1 MVSTIILGLALV
13 LILLA
18 LGIPI
23 YLVLMGVASTL
34 LVAEGRTI
42 AGLGQHVLDHLQS
55 PILISVPFFIL
66 SAVLMQGGGLA
77 RVLFDAALA
86 WIGWIR
92 GGLAIAGVAATAV
105 FAAIT
110 GSSAATTMAMG
121 TLLVPMMEEKGY
133 KPSFAM
139 GLTAAAGT
147 LGILIPPS
155 LPMILFGLIAEESIP
170 RLFLGGVIPGL
181 MQAGLFA
188 LYIFVV
194 ADKVGG
200 AAEPMVGARQF
211 VRTNVYA
218 FPAFLIPIV
227 VLGGIYGGFVTLT
240 EAAVLGVLCALV
252 AVLFVYRTA
261 KIWEIPG
268 MLTEAVDRTSVIIL
282 IIMGATLVSAWII
295 KSGVPQG
302 FAASIL
308 ESDLKAWQFL
318 LIMNG
323 CLLILGMFLE
333 GVAIILIVLPV
344 VFVVVRQLGIDMT
357 HFAVVMVIN
366 IELALLSPPIGLNLF
381 VMSNVTGRPV
391 SEVLRGTIPFFLIM
405 LALLMLVTF
414 IPALSTWLPNLV
426 LGKGQS

>member
-1 MVSTIILGLALV
+1 MTEVIILGLCAVML
-13 LILLA
+13 LLA

-23 YLVLMGVASTL
+23 YLVLMGTASVL
-34 LVAEGRTI
+34 LIAEGRTI
-42 AGLGQHVLDHLQS
+42 AGLGQHILDHLNS
-55 PILISVPFFIL
+55 PILIAVPFFIL
-66 SAVLMQGGGLA
+66 AAVLMRSGGLA
-77 RVLFDAALA
+77 KVLFDSALT
-86 WIGWIR
+86 WIGWLP
-92 GGLAIAGVAATAV
+92 GGLAISGVAATAV

-121 TLLVPMMEEKGY
+121 TLLVPLMVERGY

-155 LPMILFGLIAEESIP
+155 LPMLLFGLIAEESIP

-181 MQAGLFA
+181 MQAGLFT
-188 LYIFVV
+188 LYIIF
-194 ADKVGG
+194 AANKVGG
-200 AAEPMVGARQF
+200 AAQPMVSREVF
-211 VRTNVYA
+211 LRRNLRA
-218 FPAFLIPIV
+218 FPALMIPVV

-240 EAAVLGVLCALV
+240 EAAVLGVLIALL
-252 AVLFVYRTA
+252 AVIFVYRTA
-261 KIWEIPG
+261 RLRDIPA
-268 MLTEAVDRTSVIIL
+268 MLTEAIDRTSVIIL

-295 KSGVPQG
+295 KSGVPQQL
-302 FAASIL
+302 AHDIIASGL
-308 ESDLKAWQFL
+308 EAWQFL
-318 LIMNG
+318 LIVNG
-323 CLLILGMFLE
+323 CLLVLGMFLE

-344 VFVVVRQLGIDMT
+344 VSIVVREMGIDMT

-391 SEVLRGTIPFFLIM
+391 GEILRGTIPFFLIM
-405 LALLMLVTF
+405 LVLLMLVTF

-426 LGKGQS
+426 LG

>member
-1 MVSTIILGLALV
+1 MELIIVLALV
-13 LILLA
+13 AVLTLLA

-23 YLVLMGVASTL
+23 YLVLMGVASIL

-77 RVLFDAALA
+77 KVLFDAALA

-121 TLLVPMMEEKGY
+121 TLLVPLMEEKGY

-181 MQAGLFA
+181 MQAGLFS
-188 LYIFVV
+188 LYIFFV
-194 ADKVGG
+194 ANRVGG
-200 AAEPMVGARQF
+200 RAEPMVGGRQF
-211 VRTNVYA
+211 VRTNVHA
-218 FPAFLIPIV
+218 FPAYLIPIV

-240 EAAVLGVLCALV
+240 EAAVLGVFCALV

-261 KIWEIPG
+261 KFWEIPR

-302 FAASIL
+302 FAATIVQ
-308 ESDLKAWQFL
+308 SDLKPWQFL
-318 LIMNG
+318 LIMNA
-323 CLLILGMFLE
+323 CLLVLGMFLE

-344 VFVVVRQLGIDMT
+344 VFVVVRELGIDMT

-391 SEVLRGTIPFFLIM
+391 GEVLRGTIPFFLIM
-405 LALLMLVTF
+405 LVLLMLVTF
-414 IPALSTWLPNLV
+414 IPALSTWLPNMV
-426 LGKGQS
+426 LG

>member
-1 MVSTIILGLALV
+1 MIAIGLVAV
-13 LILLA
+13 LLFLA

-34 LVAEGRTI
+34 LVSDGRTV

-92 GGLAIAGVAATAV
+92 GGLAISGVAATAV

-121 TLLVPMMEEKGY
+121 TLLVPLMEEKGY

-188 LYIFVV
+188 SYIFFV

-200 AAEPMVGARQF
+200 RAEPRVGRREF
-211 VRTNVYA
+211 VRTNIYA
-218 FPAFLIPIV
+218 FPAYLIPIV

-240 EAAVLGVLCALV
+240 EAAVLGVLCALI
-252 AVLFVYRTA
+252 AVLFIYRTA
-261 KIWEIPG
+261 RLRDIPK
-268 MLTEAVDRTSVIIL
+268 MLTEAVDRTSVIVL

-295 KSGVPQG
+295 KSGVPQA
-302 FAASIL
+302 FAANII
-308 ESDLKAWQFL
+308 EADLKPWQFL
-318 LIMNG
+318 LIMNV

-344 VFVVVRQLGIDMT
+344 VFVVVRELGIDMT

-391 SEVLRGTIPFFLIM
+391 SQVLRGTIPFFLIM
-405 LALLMLVTF
+405 LVLLMLVTF
-414 IPALSTWLPNLV
+414 LPALSTWLPNLV
-426 LGKGQS
+426 LG

>member
-1 MVSTIILGLALV
+1 MASMIILGLVVV
-13 LILLA
+13 LLLLA

-23 YLVLMGVASTL
+23 YLVLMGVASAL
-34 LVAEGRTI
+34 LVSEGRTI

-77 RVLFDAALA
+77 RILFDAALA

-121 TLLVPMMEEKGY
+121 TLLVPLMEEKGY

-181 MQAGLFA
+181 MQAGLFS
-188 LYIFVV
+188 LYIFFV
-194 ADKVGG
+194 ANKVGG
-200 AAEPMVGARQF
+200 RAEPMVSGKQF

-218 FPAFLIPIV
+218 FPAYLIPVV

-252 AVLFVYRTA
+252 AVLFIYRTA
-261 KIWEIPG
+261 RLRDIPK

-302 FAASIL
+302 FAAAIV

-323 CLLILGMFLE
+323 CLLVLGMFLE

-344 VFVVVRQLGIDMT
+344 VFVVVRELGIDMT

-391 SEVLRGTIPFFLIM
+391 GEVLRGTIPFFLIM
-405 LALLMLVTF
+405 LVLLMMVTF

-426 LGKGQS
+426 LGG

>member
-1 MVSTIILGLALV
+1 MSVIALALIA
-13 LILLA
+13 LLSLLA

-23 YLVLMGVASTL
+23 YLVLMGISSIL
-34 LVAEGRTI
+34 LVIEGRTI
-42 AGLGQHVLDHLQS
+42 AGLGQHILDHLQS

-77 RVLFDAALA
+77 KVLFDAALA

-92 GGLAIAGVAATAV
+92 GGLAIAGVAATAI

-121 TLLVPMMEEKGY
+121 TLLVPLMEEKGY
-133 KPSFAM
+133 QRSFAM

-181 MQAGLFA
+181 LQATLFG
-188 LYIFVV
+188 LYIFFV
-194 ADKVGG
+194 ANKVGG
-200 AAEPMVGARQF
+200 KAESRVSARVF
-211 VRTNVYA
+211 VNTNVYA
-218 FPAFLIPIV
+218 LPAYLIPIV

-240 EAAVLGVLCALV
+240 EAAVLGVLCALI
-252 AVLFVYRTA
+252 AVLLVYRSA
-261 KIWEIPG
+261 KLSDIPG

-295 KSGVPQG
+295 KSGIPQS
-302 FAASIL
+302 FALQII
-308 ESDLKAWQFL
+308 ESDLKPWQFL
-318 LIMNG
+318 LIMNV
-323 CLLILGMFLE
+323 CLLLLGMFLE

-357 HFAVVMVIN
+357 HFAVVMIIN

-391 SEVLRGTIPFFLIM
+391 SEVLMGTIPFFMIM
-405 LALLMLVTF
+405 LCLLLLVTF
-414 IPALSTWLPNLV
+414 VPSISTWLPNYV
-426 LGKGQS
+426 LGY

>member
-1 MVSTIILGLALV
+1 MGSLILLGLGAVLV
-13 LILLA
+13 FLA

-23 YLVLMGVASTL
+23 YLVLMGVASVL
-34 LVAEGRTI
+34 LLAEGRTV

-66 SAVLMQGGGLA
+66 AAVLMQGGGLA
-77 RVLFDAALA
+77 RVLFDAALS
-86 WIGWIR
+86 WIGWLR
-92 GGLAIAGVAATAV
+92 GGLAMSGIAATAV

-121 TLLVPMMEEKGY
+121 TLIVPMMVERGY

-139 GLTAAAGT
+139 GLTAASGT

-188 LYIFVV
+188 LYVFFV
-194 ADKVGG
+194 ADRVGG
-200 AAEPMVGARQF
+200 RAEPRVSGRVF
-211 VRTNVYA
+211 LRTNLHAV
-218 FPAFLIPIV
+218 PAYLIPVV

-240 EAAVLGVLCALV
+240 EAAVLGVLCALI
-252 AVLFVYRTA
+252 AVLFVYRSA
-261 KIWEIPG
+261 RLRDIPA
-268 MLTEAVDRTSVIIL
+268 MFTSAVDRTSVIIL

-295 KSGVPQG
+295 KSGVPQD
-302 FAASIL
+302 FAEAII
-308 ESDLKAWQFL
+308 ESDLEPWQFL
-318 LIMNG
+318 LILNLS
-323 CLLILGMFLE
+323 LLILGMFLE

-344 VFVVVRQLGIDMT
+344 VSVVVRDMGIDMT
-357 HFAVVMVIN
+357 HFAVVMIIN

-391 SEVLRGTIPFFLIM
+391 SEVLRGTIPFFVIM
-405 LALLMLVTF
+405 LGLLMLVTF
-414 IPALSTWLPNLV
+414 VPALSTWLPNLV
-426 LGKGQS
+426 LNPGG

>member
-1 MVSTIILGLALV
+1 MIAIGLIAV
-13 LILLA
+13 LLLLA

-23 YLVLMGVASTL
+23 YLVLMGVASAL
-34 LVAEGRTI
+34 LVSEGRTV

-121 TLLVPMMEEKGY
+121 TLLVPLMEEKGY
-133 KPSFAM
+133 KPTFAM

-188 LYIFVV
+188 CYIFFV

-200 AAEPMVGARQF
+200 KAEPMVGGRQF

-218 FPAFLIPIV
+218 FPAYLIPIV

-240 EAAVLGVLCALV
+240 EAAVLGVLCALI
-252 AVLFVYRTA
+252 AVLLIYRTA
-261 KIWEIPG
+261 RLRDIPG
-268 MLTEAVDRTSVIIL
+268 MLTEAVDRTSVIVL

-295 KSGVPQG
+295 KSGVPQA
-302 FAASIL
+302 FAASIV
-308 ESDLKAWQFL
+308 ESDLKPWQFL
-318 LIMNG
+318 LIMNA
-323 CLLILGMFLE
+323 CLLVLGMFLE

-391 SEVLRGTIPFFLIM
+391 GEVLRGTIPFFLIM
-405 LALLMLVTF
+405 LVLLMLVTF

-426 LGKGQS
+426 LG

>member
-1 MVSTIILGLALV
+1 MPSMIVLGLFAV
-13 LILLA
+13 LLFLA
-18 LGIPI
+18 IGIPI
-23 YLVLMGVASTL
+23 YLVLMGVASIL
-34 LVAEGRTI
+34 LVSEGRTI
-42 AGLGQHVLDHLQS
+42 AGLGQHILDHLQS

-77 RVLFDAALA
+77 RILFDAALT

-121 TLLVPMMEEKGY
+121 TLLVPLMEEKGY

-181 MQAGLFA
+181 LQAGLFA
-188 LYIFVV
+188 LYIFFV
-194 ADKVGG
+194 ANKVGG
-200 AAEPMVGARQF
+200 TAERRVSGRKF

-218 FPAFLIPIV
+218 FPAYMIPIV

-261 KIWEIPG
+261 RIWEIPK

-282 IIMGATLVSAWII
+282 IIMGATLLSAWII

-302 FAASIL
+302 FAATIV
-308 ESDLKAWQFL
+308 ESDLKPWQFL
-318 LIMNG
+318 LIMNA
-323 CLLILGMFLE
+323 CLLVLGMFLE

-381 VMSNVTGRPV
+381 VMSIVTGRPV
-391 SEVLRGTIPFFLIM
+391 GQVLRGTIPFFLIM
-405 LALLMLVTF
+405 LCLLMMVTF
-414 IPALSTWLPNLV
+414 IPELSTWLPNLV
-426 LGKGQS
+426 LGG

>member
-1 MVSTIILGLALV
+1 MGSLIVIGLGAVILF
-13 LILLA
+13 LA

-34 LVAEGRTI
+34 LVAEGRTV

-66 SAVLMQGGGLA
+66 AAVMMQGGGLA
-77 RVLFDAALA
+77 RVLFNAALA
-86 WIGWIR
+86 WIGWVR
-92 GGLAIAGVAATAV
+92 GGLAMSGIAATAV

-121 TLLVPMMEEKGY
+121 TLLVPMMVERGY

-188 LYIFVV
+188 LYVFFV
-194 ADKVGG
+194 ADRVGG
-200 AAEPMVGARQF
+200 RAEPMVSGREF
-211 VRTNVYA
+211 LSTNLHA
-218 FPAFLIPIV
+218 IPAYMIPIV

-240 EAAVLGVLCALV
+240 EAAVLGVLCALI
-252 AVLFVYRTA
+252 AVLFVYRSA
-261 KIWEIPG
+261 RLRDIPK
-268 MLTEAVDRTSVIIL
+268 MLTDAVDRTSVIIL

-295 KSGVPQG
+295 KSGVPQD
-302 FAASIL
+302 FARTII
-308 ESDLKAWQFL
+308 ESDLKPWQFL
-318 LIMNG
+318 LILNA

-344 VFVVVRQLGIDMT
+344 VSLVVRNMGIDMT

-391 SEVLRGTIPFFLIM
+391 SEVLRGTVPFFLIM
-405 LALLMLVTF
+405 LCLLMMVTF

-426 LGKGQS
+426 LGQGG

>member
-1 MVSTIILGLALV
+1 MASVIVLGLVAV
-13 LILLA
+13 LLLLA

-23 YLVLMGVASTL
+23 YLVLMGVASIL
-34 LVAEGRTI
+34 LLAEGRTV

-133 KPSFAM
+133 EPSFAM

-181 MQAGLFA
+181 LQAGLFSI
-188 LYIFVV
+188 YIFLV
-194 ADKVGG
+194 ANKVGG
-200 AAEPMVGARQF
+200 RAEPMFGARRF

-218 FPAFLIPIV
+218 FPAYLIPIV

-240 EAAVLGVLCALV
+240 EAAVLGVLCALI

-261 KIWEIPG
+261 RIWEIPK

-302 FAASIL
+302 FAASIV
-308 ESDLKAWQFL
+308 ESDLEAWQFL

-323 CLLILGMFLE
+323 CLLLLGMFLE

-344 VFVVVRQLGIDMT
+344 VFVVVRELGIDMT

-391 SEVLRGTIPFFLIM
+391 GEVLRGTIPFFLIM

-414 IPALSTWLPNLV
+414 VPALSTWLPELV
-426 LGKGQS
+426 LGV

>member
-1 MVSTIILGLALV
+1 METMILLALLAA

-23 YLVLMGVASTL
+23 YLVLMGLASAL

-121 TLLVPMMEEKGY
+121 TLLVPLMEEKGY
-133 KPSFAM
+133 KTSFAM

-188 LYIFVV
+188 AYIFFV
-194 ADKVGG
+194 ANKVGG
-200 AAEPMVGARQF
+200 KAEPRVSRKEF
-211 VRTNVYA
+211 VNTNVHA
-218 FPAFLIPIV
+218 FPAYLIPIV

-240 EAAVLGVLCALV
+240 EAAVLGVLCALI
-252 AVLFVYRTA
+252 AVLFIYRSA
-261 KIWEIPG
+261 RLRDIPG
-268 MLTEAVDRTSVIIL
+268 MLTQAVDRTSVIVL

-295 KSGVPQG
+295 KSGVPQS
-302 FAASIL
+302 FAASIV
-308 ESDLKAWQFL
+308 ESDMKPWQFL

-323 CLLILGMFLE
+323 CLLVLGMFLE

-381 VMSNVTGRPV
+381 VMSNVAGRPV
-391 SEVLRGTIPFFLIM
+391 LEVLRGTIPFFLIM
-405 LALLMLVTF
+405 LGLLMAVTF
-414 IPALSTWLPNLV
+414 FPALSTWLPNLV
-426 LGKGQS
+426 LGS

>member
-1 MVSTIILGLALV
+1 MSATLVFGLSAL
-13 LILLA
+13 LLLLA
-18 LGIPI
+18 AGIPI
-23 YLVLMGVASTL
+23 YLVLMGVASFLLLLEGQTL
-34 LVAEGRTI
+34 V
-42 AGLGQHVLDHLQS
+42 GLGQHVLDHLNS

-66 SAVLMQGGGLA
+66 AAVFMRGGGLA
-77 RVLFDAALA
+77 KILFDAALS
-86 WIGWIR
+86 WIGWLP

-121 TLLVPMMEEKGY
+121 TLLVPLMIERGY

-155 LPMILFGLIAEESIP
+155 LPMILIGLIAEESIP

-181 MQAGLFA
+181 MQAGIFII
-188 LYIFVV
+188 YIIFI
-194 ADKVGG
+194 ADRVGG
-200 AAEPMVGARQF
+200 KAEPMVSRDVF
-211 VRTNVYA
+211 LRSNVRA
-218 FPAFLIPIV
+218 IPAFMIPVV

-240 EAAVLGVLCALV
+240 EAAVLGALV
-252 AVLFVYRTA
+252 ALIAVLFIYRTA
-261 KIWEIPG
+261 KLREIPA
-268 MLTEAVDRTSVIIL
+268 MLTEAIDRTSMIIL
-282 IIMGATLVSAWII
+282 IIMGATLMSAWII
-295 KSGVPQG
+295 KSGVPQQL
-302 FAASIL
+302 ARNII
-308 ESDLKAWQFL
+308 ESQMEPWQFL
-318 LIMNG
+318 LIVNL

-344 VFVVVRQLGIDMT
+344 VSVVVKEMGIDMT

-391 SEVLRGTIPFFLIM
+391 SEVLRGTVPFFLLM
-405 LALLMLVTF
+405 LGLLLLVTF
-414 IPALSTWLPNLV
+414 IPALSTWLPNKV
-426 LGKGQS
+426 MG